1 MENDLRVVIVKRGL
15 NTLCEMLIFMI
26 SQFRSV
32 SLNSVSDRL
41 DGFMST
47 LIYLVYVKCGIE
59 CYV

>member
-41 DGFMST
+41 DGFRSI
-47 LIYLVYVKCGIE
+47 LIYLVFG
-59 CYV
+59 